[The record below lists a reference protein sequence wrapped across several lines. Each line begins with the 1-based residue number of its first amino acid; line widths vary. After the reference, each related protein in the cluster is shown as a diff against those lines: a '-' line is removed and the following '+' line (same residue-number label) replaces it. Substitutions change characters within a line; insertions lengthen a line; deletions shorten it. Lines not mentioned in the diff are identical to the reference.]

1 MDVTFAVKIF
11 SALFAI
17 INPIAGVPIFL
28 SLTTGMPP
36 GEQRRTA
43 ILVAITV
50 AVGSVI
56 SALAGTAILGF
67 FGLDV
72 NNFRLAGGLVVL
84 LIALSL
90 LNGESS
96 PTHAGSPQEQQTYKS
111 ASNVAFY
118 PLSIPLLLGPGS
130 IATLVVYAH
139 QGRATG
145 NEIAFWA
152 GLAVFLVVL
161 AIMLITAPFIGRVVS
176 PTVMSV
182 TKRLMGMILAAI
194 GVEMMI
200 TSLTALFPG
209 WAH

>member
-1 MDVTFAVKIF
+1 MDFTFAIKIF

-28 SLTTGMPP
+28 SLTTGMAPD
-36 GEQRRTA
+36 EQRRTA
-43 ILVAITV
+43 ILVTITV

-96 PTHAGSPQEQQTYKS
+96 ATHAGSPQEQQGYKS

-139 QGRATG
+139 QAKAAG
-145 NEIAFWA
+145 EDLSFWV
-152 GLAVFLVVL
+152 GLAVFLAVL
-161 AIMLITAPFIGRVVS
+161 GTMLITAPFIGRVVS

-200 TSLTALFPG
+200 TSLTALFPA
-209 WAH
+209 WAG

>member
-1 MDVTFAVKIF
+1 MDFAFAIKIF

-28 SLTTGMPP
+28 SLTAGMAP

-43 ILVAITV
+43 ILVTITV
-50 AVGSVI
+50 AAGSVI

-72 NNFRLAGGLVVL
+72 NNFRLAGGLIVL

-90 LNGESS
+90 LNGEESS
-96 PTHAGSPQEQQTYKS
+96 AHSGSDQEQKSYKT
-111 ASNVAFY
+111 ATNVAFY

-139 QGRATG
+139 QARSIGH
-145 NEIAFWA
+145 ESSFWL
-152 GLAVFLVVL
+152 GLAAFLVVL
-161 AIMLITAPFIGRVVS
+161 GVMLIGAPTIGRIVW

-194 GVEMMI
+194 GVEMMT
-200 TSLTALFPG
+200 TSLTAMFPG
-209 WAH
+209 WAG

>member
-1 MDVTFAVKIF
+1 MDVTFAIKIF

-28 SLTTGMPP
+28 SLTAGMAP

-43 ILVAITV
+43 ILVTITV
-50 AVGSVI
+50 AIGSVV
-56 SALAGTAILGF
+56 SALAGTAILEF
-67 FGLDV
+67 FGLTV

-84 LIALSL
+84 LLALSL
-90 LNGESS
+90 LNGEDS
-96 PTHAGSPQEQQTYKS
+96 PAHAGSAAEQKTYKT

-118 PLSIPLLLGPGS
+118 PMSIPLLLGPGS

-139 QGRATG
+139 EGRSTG
-145 NEIAFWA
+145 QEMAFWI
-152 GLAVFLVVL
+152 GLAAFLIVL
-161 AIMLITAPFIGRVVS
+161 AAMMITAPFIGRVVS

-194 GVEMMI
+194 GVEMMV

-209 WAH
+209 WTH